1 MSKNDK
7 SVSYLYGT
15 ASGRA
20 VLKILMKAHLDKL
33 AVGYLRSA
41 LSRPVIKSFARKNG
55 IVLTEDQLRG
65 FRTYRDFFLRDKTGG
80 IHIDM
85 EPTHLISPCDS
96 WLSVF
101 KVQEDSTFEIKGSH
115 YRLEDLFGSDLE
127 PSGRGAAGA
136 AALHP
141 GSADSDPATDGSPAA
156 GSFADLAGRF
166 SGGDC
171 LIFRLCASDYH
182 HYCYIDD
189 ALIGRNHYIEGKL
202 HSVQP
207 IACETFKVYT
217 LNRRSWCLMETR
229 NFGSVVQ
236 TEVGALVVGGIVNHH
251 ENCLVNRGDEKG
263 FFDLAGS
270 TIAMFFEKDKI
281 TLDPGIREAL
291 SGAPEV
297 RVSIGM
303 KIGTKYER

>member
-1 MSKNDK
+1 MSKNDR

-41 LSRPVIKSFARKNG
+41 LSRPVIKSFARKKG
-55 IVLTEDQLRG
+55 VALTEDQLRG

-80 IHIDM
+80 IRVDM
-85 EPTHLISPCDS
+85 EPSHLISPCDS
-96 WLSVF
+96 WLSWF
-101 KVQEDSTFEIKGSH
+101 KVSEDSTFEIKGSR
-115 YRLEDLFGSDLE
+115 YRLVDLFGPEGGADC
-127 PSGRGAAGA
+127 GANRGK
-136 AALHP
+136 
-141 GSADSDPATDGSPAA
+141 DSSAA
-156 GSFADLAGRF
+156 GSPKDADGPNEESFSALAGRF

-251 ENCLVNRGDEKG
+251 ENCPVNRGDEKG

-270 TIAMFFEKDKI
+270 TIAMFFEKDRI
-281 TLDPGIREAL
+281 TLDPWLREAL

-297 RVSIGM
+297 RVSLGM
-303 KIGTKYER
+303 KIGTTYER